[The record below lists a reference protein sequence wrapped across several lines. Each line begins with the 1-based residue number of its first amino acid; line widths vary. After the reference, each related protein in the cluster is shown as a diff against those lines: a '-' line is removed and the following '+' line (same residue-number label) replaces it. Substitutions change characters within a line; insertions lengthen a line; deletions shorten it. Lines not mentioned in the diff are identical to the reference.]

1 LRRSASDDW
10 HVTGDTLAVI
20 DLGDDFAP
28 RDEPARSRRGRR
40 RKVRRLW
47 VLAAIVV
54 ALLGVGGA
62 SGARPGRFTEVARIP
77 ASVADSYQLF
87 EDSLYVWDDRQPRTQ
102 TQLTRYGLDGK
113 ALWHRL
119 VAGNGP
125 ETFVLETVH
134 ETIIDANLVDGVSH
148 VMGLDRVSGALLW
161 DDTAT
166 FGNGYP
172 FIQMVDPR
180 GRLLVYEA
188 GNHGSRLRWVNSRT
202 GDTMW
207 QVDLPNGWSP
217 DFQSQPAPGGKIWLV
232 SLGGEVMSV
241 KLDDH
246 GGKASHQ
253 LPGLG
258 GGADSLDYRTVTAGH
273 GLVLVTDV
281 NGVFPQQQYA
291 TLHAYDGKTLDH
303 LWDDAPDTNASSSFC
318 GDQICETSNVGLNVV
333 DPKTGHHLWN
343 TASEVIF
350 PTGGNLIVG
359 PYSPAGLGKQT
370 IVEAATGRK
379 IADITAWS
387 FVQVGQ
393 SLLLTQPTRG
403 FVGVWLARL
412 AAGETRPAILGSIPG
427 MSTRCVATSQDIACH
442 ALDGTIVLWRTN

>member
-1 LRRSASDDW
+1 
-10 HVTGDTLAVI
+10 
-20 DLGDDFAP
+20 
-28 RDEPARSRRGRR
+28 
-40 RKVRRLW
+40 LW

-54 ALLGVGGA
+54 ALLGIGA
-62 SGARPGRFTEVARIP
+62 GSSARNSRFTEVARVQ

-87 EDSLYVWDDRQPRTQ
+87 EDSLYIWDDRQPRTQ
-102 TQLTRYGLDGK
+102 TQLTRYDLDGK
-113 ALWHRL
+113 VLWRKL

-125 ETFVLETVH
+125 ETFVLETDH
-134 ETIIDANLVDGVSH
+134 ESIVDANLVDGVSH
-148 VMGLDRVSGALLW
+148 VMGLDRLSGALLW

-166 FGNGYP
+166 YGNGYP
-172 FIQMVDPR
+172 FIQMVDPL

-202 GDTMW
+202 GKTIW
-207 QVDLPNGWSP
+207 QVDLPRGWSP
-217 DFQSQPAPGGKIWLV
+217 DFQSQPAPGGTIWLV

-246 GGKASHQ
+246 GGTATHRLS
-253 LPGLG
+253 GLV
-258 GGADSLDYRTVTAGH
+258 GADSLDYRTVTADH

-291 TLHAYDGKTLDH
+291 TLHAYDAKTLDH
-303 LWDDAPDTNASSSFC
+303 LWDDAPDTNASASFC
-318 GDQICETSNVGLNVV
+318 GEQICETSNVGLSVV
-333 DPKTGHHLWN
+333 DPKTGHRLWS
-343 TASEVIF
+343 TTSEVIS

-359 PYSPAGLGKQT
+359 PYSPAGQGKQT
-370 IVEAATGRK
+370 IVEAASGRK
-379 IADITAWS
+379 LADITSWS

-393 SLLLTQPTRG
+393 SLLLTQPARG

-412 AAGETRPAILGSIPG
+412 GPGETRPAILGSIPG

-442 ALDGTIVLWRTN
+442 AIDGTIVLWRTN